1 MSKAPLS
8 PIDVYKLL
16 PRTNC
21 KACGEE
27 NCMAF
32 AAKLVNRDAVLDHC
46 PPLLEPKRAGAF
58 QALWALLKPP
68 VKVITIGTGDAAV
81 KIGGKEVLYRHE
93 LTYVNPTA
101 IAIDVT
107 DELEVDAFTK
117 RVQGV
122 DAFSY
127 TYIGMQL
134 RLDMVAL
141 RSTSN
146 EPAAFTAAV
155 KRLAEISSR
164 PAVLGSF
171 IPEVMESGLL
181 VLGKKRPLIYAAT
194 KDNWRDMAD
203 LALMYDCPL
212 AVFAPNDLN
221 LLRSLTRTLL
231 AYGVEDLVLDPGTFP
246 EDGVSDT
253 LTNFTALRKA
263 TVRES
268 DELLGFPLLGVPL
281 TAWIGHE
288 GPPEVA
294 VWNETWLAAMLLTR
308 FADLLIMHSLDG
320 WSQLPLTILRNNL
333 YTDPRKPVAVE
344 PGLKTFGVP
353 NAASPF
359 LFTTNFALTFY
370 TVASDIESSGVDC
383 FLLVVDSE
391 GLSVESSVAGRKLTV
406 DKIVDALN
414 AVNAGAVVPHRTL
427 IIPGRAARLSGELEE
442 ASGWKILVGP
452 LDSSGIPKFIREQW
466 PTPPSPSS
474 P

>member
-1 MSKAPLS
+1 MSKAHLS

-21 KACGEE
+21 KECGEE

-32 AAKLVNRDAVLDHC
+32 ATKLVNREVALDQC
-46 PPLLEPKRAGAF
+46 RPLIEATDEANY

-68 VKVITIGTGDAAV
+68 VKEITVGIGDAAV

-107 DELEVDAFTK
+107 DEMEADEFTK

-122 DAFSY
+122 AAFSY
-127 TYIGMQL
+127 TYIGMTL
-134 RLDMVAL
+134 RLDMVAI

-146 EPAAFTAAV
+146 DPQIFSAAV
-155 KRLAEISSR
+155 KRYMDVA
-164 PAVLGSF
+164 SF
-171 IPEVMESGLL
+171 PTILCSFNPEVVEDGLL
-181 VLGKKRPLIYAAT
+181 VIGKQRPLIYAAT

-203 LALMYDCPL
+203 LALIYNCPL
-212 AVFAPNDLN
+212 AVFAPNDLP
-221 LLRSLTRTLL
+221 LLKSLTRTLL

-246 EDGVSDT
+246 EAGVPDT
-253 LTNFTALRKA
+253 VTNLTAIRKSA
-263 TVRES
+263 IRGG
-268 DELLGFPLLGVPL
+268 DELLGFPLLSVPL

-344 PGLKTFGVP
+344 PGLKTFGAP
-353 NAASPF
+353 NATSPF
-359 LFTTNFALTFY
+359 LFTTNFALTYY

-383 FLLVVDSE
+383 YLLVVDSD
-391 GLSVESSVAGRKLTV
+391 GLSVESSVAGRKLTA
-406 DKIVDALN
+406 DKIVDALR
-414 AVNAGAVVPHRTL
+414 AVNAEMVVPHRTL

-452 LDSSGIPKFIREQW
+452 LDSSGIPRFINEQW
-466 PTPPSPSS
+466 PTPSSSKPS
-474 P
+474 

>member
-1 MSKAPLS
+1 MSRAHLS

-21 KACGEE
+21 KECGEE

-32 AAKLVNRDAVLDHC
+32 ATKLVNREVVLDLC
-46 PPLLEPKRAGAF
+46 RPLVEKAEAAKY
-58 QALWALLKPP
+58 QTLWALLKPP
-68 VKVITIGTGDAAV
+68 VKEITIGTSDPAV
-81 KIGGKEVLYRHE
+81 KIGGKEVMYRHE

-107 DELEVDAFTK
+107 DEMEADEFTK

-122 DAFSY
+122 GAFSY
-127 TYIGMQL
+127 TYIGMTL
-134 RLDMVAL
+134 RLNMVAL

-146 EPAAFTAAV
+146 DPSTFSAAV
-155 KRLAEISSR
+155 KRYMETTALPVI
-164 PAVLGSF
+164 LCSF
-171 IPEVMESGLL
+171 NPEVIEDGLL
-181 VLGKKRPLIYAAT
+181 VVGKNRPLIYAAT

-203 LALMYDCPL
+203 LALMYNCPL
-212 AVFAPNDLN
+212 AVFAPNDLT

-231 AYGVEDLVLDPGTFP
+231 EYGVEDLVLDPGTFP
-246 EDGVSDT
+246 EEGVSDT
-253 LTNFTALRKA
+253 VNNFTALRKA
-263 TVRES
+263 AIREG

-281 TAWIGHE
+281 TAWIDHE

-320 WSQLPLTILRNNL
+320 WAQLPLTILRNNL

-344 PGLKTFGVP
+344 PGLRTFGAP
-353 NAASPF
+353 DAASPF
-359 LFTTNFALTFY
+359 LFTTNFALTYY
-370 TVASDIESSGVDC
+370 TVASDLESSGVDC
-383 FLLVVDSE
+383 YLLVVDSD

-406 DKIVDALN
+406 DKIVDALR
-414 AVNAGAVVPHRTL
+414 AVNADTVVTHKTL

-442 ASGWKILVGP
+442 ASGWKIMVGP
-452 LDSSGIPKFIREQW
+452 VDSSGIPKFIKEAW
-466 PTPPSPSS
+466 PAPSS
-474 P
+474 PSPP